1 MDPKARILIADGL
14 PGQKFLVNALTGYE
28 LVHALEYDQAVSLL
42 DTEAPDLV
50 ICGVLF
56 DESRMVALF
65 NHFRKLPQYTDVPFL
80 PFRAEHT
87 EYPRMLKDLTAAL
100 QKTLG
105 LGSYIEPDWSLS
117 ATESQWQV
125 RQKVEQCLPPHKRI
139 NIAKETVMRSLLE
152 SPPATDGTRLD
163 KRFRRQSKETDTL
176 SGEHEQSNALLTN
189 ENSSGLDITLFPP
202 K

>member
-65 NHFRKLPQYTDVPFL
+65 NLP
-80 PFRAEHT
+80 
-87 EYPRMLKDLTAAL
+87 
-100 QKTLG
+100 
-105 LGSYIEPDWSLS
+105 
-117 ATESQWQV
+117 
-125 RQKVEQCLPPHKRI
+125 
-139 NIAKETVMRSLLE
+139 
-152 SPPATDGTRLD
+152 
-163 KRFRRQSKETDTL
+163 
-176 SGEHEQSNALLTN
+176 
-189 ENSSGLDITLFPP
+189 
-202 K
+202 